1 VLSDFQSGFRKG
13 HSTTSAAFKVL
24 IDFVESMDNKQ
35 HCAALFIDLSK
46 AFDTVDHIVVKQR
59 PYRAGL

>member
-13 HSTTSAAFKVL
+13 HTTTAFKVL

-59 PYRAGL
+59 LYRAGL